1 MRQLE
6 EAMLS
11 RTEET
16 AILSHPLFEK
26 VPKEWIFEALT
37 ATKGYI
43 ASFKNEEPIPA
54 CDCVGLLLSGKA
66 SVHTTDPSRRALL
79 RILCKGDM
87 FGLAGIF
94 SDEPEMS
101 KIYADG
107 VCKCVFFSKKSVS
120 RLLER
125 SDDFRRNYIGFLSNR
140 IRFLNRKITYLTA
153 GSGERRLALYLLSF
167 ETREVV
173 LNASISS
180 LSDLLNLGRASL
192 YRAFDKLCE
201 DGYLLKDG
209 KRLTL
214 LNPEAMLHAYQ

>member
-1 MRQLE
+1 
-6 EAMLS
+6 MLS
-11 RTEET
+11 RTEENT
-16 AILSHPLFEK
+16 LLSHPLFEK
-26 VPKEWIFEALT
+26 VPREWILEALK
-37 ATKGYI
+37 ATEGCV
-43 ASFKNEEPIPA
+43 ASYKNEEPLPS
-54 CDCVGLLLSGKA
+54 CDRIGFVLAGKA

-79 RILCKGDM
+79 RILGKGDL
-87 FGLAGIF
+87 FGLAAIF

-101 KIYADG
+101 RIYADG
-107 VCKCVFFSKKSVS
+107 VCKCVFFSRESVS

-140 IRFLNRKITYLTA
+140 IRFLNRKIAYLTA
-153 GSGERRLALYLLSF
+153 GSAERRLALYLLSF
-167 ETREVV
+167 EEPEIL
-173 LNASISS
+173 LNDSISA

-209 KRLTL
+209 KQLTL